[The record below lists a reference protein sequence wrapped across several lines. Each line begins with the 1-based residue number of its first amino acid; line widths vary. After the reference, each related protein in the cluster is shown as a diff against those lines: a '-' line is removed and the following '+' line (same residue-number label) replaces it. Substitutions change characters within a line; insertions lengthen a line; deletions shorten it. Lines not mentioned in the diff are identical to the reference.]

1 MTLSQS
7 YKHMNN
13 NSYQTTIESALSG
26 TELALKNS
34 MIKSA
39 RLDSQL
45 ILAHVIKKPRSWVLS
60 HSDFV
65 LSTKQI
71 DQVKSL
77 TILRQSNTPIAY
89 LLKKKEFYRRTFL
102 CDERALVP
110 RPESEQLISDILEI
124 LPNKP
129 LSILDVGCGSGILGI
144 TTFLENPRW
153 KITLS
158 DISKDAIQLAK
169 QNIESFNLSTKIS
182 IIKSNLLPNNLY
194 FDVVIANLPY
204 VPTNLVDK
212 PDIAK
217 EPKLALFA
225 GKDGLDVYRDLFK
238 QLGDTKTKPTYLFI
252 ESLTEQQG
260 ELIKTAS
267 SNKYSLLK
275 QTDFTLSFRLKN

>member
-1 MTLSQS
+1 MTLSES

-26 TELALKNS
+26 TELELKNS

-89 LLKKKEFYRRTFL
+89 LLKRKEFYRRTFL
-102 CDERALVP
+102 CDKRALVP

-124 LPNKP
+124 LPKKP
-129 LSILDVGCGSGILGI
+129 LSILDVGCGTGILGI
-144 TTFLENPRW
+144 TTYLENPRW

-182 IIKSNLLPNNLY
+182 IIEANLLPNNLY

-212 PDIAK
+212 LDIAK

-252 ESLTEQQG
+252 ESLTEQQV
-260 ELIKTAS
+260 ELIKTGS

>member
-26 TELALKNS
+26 TELELKNS

-102 CDERALVP
+102 CDKRALVP

-124 LPNKP
+124 LPKKP
-129 LSILDVGCGSGILGI
+129 LSILDVGCGTGILGI
-144 TTFLENPRW
+144 TTYLENPRW

-182 IIKSNLLPNNLY
+182 IIEANLLPNNLY

-212 PDIAK
+212 LDIAK

-252 ESLTEQQG
+252 ESLTEQQV
-260 ELIKTAS
+260 ELIKTGS

>member
-1 MTLSQS
+1 MTLSES

-13 NSYQTTIESALSG
+13 NSYQMTLEKVLQD
-26 TELALKNS
+26 TELELKNS
-34 MIKSA
+34 KIESA

-45 ILAHVIKKPRSWVLS
+45 ILTHVIKKPRSWILS
-60 HSDFV
+60 HGDFV

-71 DQVKSL
+71 DRLKSL
-77 TILRQSNTPIAY
+77 TKLRQSNTPIAY
-89 LLKKKEFYRRTFL
+89 ILNEKEFYRRTFL

-124 LPNKP
+124 LPKKP

-158 DISKDAIQLAK
+158 DISTDAIQLAK
-169 QNIESFNLSTKIS
+169 QNIELFNLSTKIS
-182 IIKSNLLPNNLY
+182 IIKANLLPKNLF

-204 VPTNLVDK
+204 LPTNLTDK

-217 EPKLALFA
+217 EPKISLFA
-225 GKDGLDVYRDLFK
+225 GKDGLDIYRDLFE
-238 QLGDTKTKPTYLFI
+238 QLEDIKDKPTYLFI
-252 ESLTEQQG
+252 ESLKEQQP
-260 ELIKTAS
+260 ELINIAKTIE
-267 SNKYSLLK
+267 YILLK
-275 QTDFTLSFRLKN
+275 KTDFTLIFKFN

>member
-26 TELALKNS
+26 TELELKNS

-60 HSDFV
+60 HSDLV

-89 LLKKKEFYRRTFL
+89 LLKRKEFYRRTFL
-102 CDERALVP
+102 CDKRALVP

-124 LPNKP
+124 LPKKP

-144 TTFLENPRW
+144 TTYLENPRW

-182 IIKSNLLPNNLY
+182 IIEANLLPNNLY

-212 PDIAK
+212 LDIAK

-252 ESLTEQQG
+252 ESLTEQQV
-260 ELIKTAS
+260 ELIKTGS

>member
-1 MTLSQS
+1 MTLSES

-26 TELALKNS
+26 TELELKNS

-60 HSDFV
+60 HSDLV

-89 LLKKKEFYRRTFL
+89 LLKRKEFYRRTFL
-102 CDERALVP
+102 CDKRALVP

-124 LPNKP
+124 LPKKP

-144 TTFLENPRW
+144 TTYLENPRW

-182 IIKSNLLPNNLY
+182 IIEANLLPNNLY

-212 PDIAK
+212 LDIAK

-252 ESLTEQQG
+252 ESLTEQQV
-260 ELIKTAS
+260 ELIKTGS